1 MRKENGMWRPNVVL
15 SNEVRSRVI
24 ELARERHETVGQV
37 LAGLIVDG
45 LGMQPSEVERQQLT
59 FDLGE
64 PDWLEQL
71 RLRHVG

>member
-1 MRKENGMWRPNVVL
+1 MWRPNVVL
-15 SNEVRSRVI
+15 SNEVRSRVM
-24 ELARERHETVGQV
+24 ELAREEQVTVAQV

-45 LGMQPSEVERQQLT
+45 LGMQATQVERLPLT
-59 FDLGE
+59 LDLGE